1 MGYYAHSQDIIV
13 TNQGDTIDCKIT
25 RLTDDFIHFSVY
37 DKSGVLLMRS
47 RLPLSGISH
56 YSKGEVEETM
66 VEIKE
71 EDQIVFEEFR
81 PPSFRISLNTGY
93 TYQFG
98 GYEGAPT
105 AYADQLQSLWFL
117 GGDFHYF
124 LTESFGVGVK
134 YNRTTTNAEFVLDNP
149 VTIELNNQPFTLSSI
164 EDEKVKF
171 NYFAVSLM
179 YRNNFS
185 EDQAMNYYL
194 AAGVIRYR
202 SDGSFN
208 GTTPFFEEGNTF
220 AVSLGLSYDF
230 RFLENIGIGAGL
242 EVNIARLKELDSGG
256 TLISVDFPISRVNLT
271 VGVRLFK

>member
-1 MGYYAHSQDIIV
+1 MGFYAHSQDIIV
-13 TNQGDTIDCKIT
+13 TNQSDTIDCKIT

-56 YSKGEVEETM
+56 YSKGEVEETV

-134 YNRTTTNAEFVLDNP
+134 YNRTSTNAEFVLDNP

-230 RFLENIGIGAGL
+230 RFIENVGIGAGI

-256 TLISVDFPISRVNLT
+256 TLISVDFPISR
-271 VGVRLFK
+271 G